1 MKGIMINSLPPA
13 AIFIVGALFIPLL
26 RGRLKSAYMLSLP
39 VLAFGNLFFT
49 PEGTHWVFDFLGYH
63 LILGRVDKLS
73 VPFGYIFIIIT
84 FIAILYAIQVRDDF
98 QHMATFFYAG
108 SALGITFVG
117 DFFSLFVFWEILAV
131 ASTFLIWSRRTEAS
145 LQAGFRYILVHIFG
159 GLCLLAGIIL
169 YVHET
174 GSIEFAHVGLEG
186 GLPSYLILT
195 GFALNAA
202 IPPLHP
208 WLVDAYPEATVTGAV
223 FLSAFTTKSA
233 VYILART
240 FAGAE
245 ILVWFGALM
254 TVIPIFYAVLEND
267 IRRVLSYSLIN
278 QVGFM
283 VTGIGIGT
291 HLAIN
296 GTVSHAFCHILYK
309 ALLFMSVGSVLH
321 MTGKIKCTDLGG
333 LYKTM
338 PLTAVFCIIGA
349 LSISAFPL
357 FSGFVSKSLIVSA
370 AGHQNLPIV
379 WLLLQFASAGVFH
392 HAGIKVPYF
401 TFFSKDSGI
410 RTKEPPWNMLWAMGI
425 AAFFC
430 IYLGL
435 FPGILYSILPYPV
448 DYIPYTGEHV
458 MGQLQLLIFGALAF
472 TLMILSG
479 VYPSEMRAINLDADW
494 FYRKGS
500 QGFLWIIDHQMSKIG
515 NGLSRVF
522 FNSIPGSLSW
532 LTKNPTEV
540 ALIVRDTILFI
551 VLKITG
557 FGQAAEV
564 KKRLLR
570 QKAHYPSP
578 LRYWQASKA
587 ISWIIVFLSFFLLMF
602 YIWLIGN
609 FGSKT
614 GSGRLL

>member
-1 MKGIMINSLPPA
+1 MINSLPPA

-26 RGRLKSAYMLSLP
+26 RGRVKSAYMLFLP

-73 VPFGYIFIIIT
+73 IPFGYIFIIIT
-84 FIAILYAIQVRDDF
+84 FIAILYAIHVKDTI
-98 QHMATFFYAG
+98 QHMAAFFYAG

-131 ASTFLIWSRRTEAS
+131 ASTVLIWSRRTEAS

-174 GSIEFAHVGLEG
+174 GSVEFAHVGLEG
-186 GLPSYLILT
+186 GLSSYLILI

-202 IPPLHP
+202 IPPLHA

-245 ILVWFGALM
+245 ILVWVGALM
-254 TVIPIFYAVLEND
+254 TVIAIFYAVLEND
-267 IRRVLSYSLIN
+267 IRRVLSYSLIS
-278 QVGFM
+278 QGGFM

-291 HLAIN
+291 TLALN
-296 GTVSHAFCHILYK
+296 GTVSHAFCCIMYQ
-309 ALLFMSVGSVLH
+309 ALLFMSVGSVLYR
-321 MTGKIKCTDLGG
+321 TGKIKCTDLGG

-338 PLTAVFCIIGA
+338 PLSALFCIIGA

-357 FSGFVSKSLIVSA
+357 FSGFVSKSMIVSA
-370 AGHQNLPIV
+370 AAHENWPLPVI
-379 WLLLQFASAGVFH
+379 WFLLQLASAGVVY

-401 TFFSKDSGI
+401 TFFGEDSGL
-410 RTKEPPWNMLWAMGI
+410 RTKEPPLNMLLAMAI
-425 AAFFC
+425 ASFLC

-435 FPGILYSILPYPV
+435 FPGILYAILPFPV
-448 DYIPYTGEHV
+448 DYVPYTGDHV

-479 VYPSEMRAINLDADW
+479 VYPSEMRAVNLDMDW
-494 FYRKGS
+494 FYRKGAN
-500 QGFLWIIDHQMSKIG
+500 GFLWIINNPMSQVG
-515 NGLSRVF
+515 NGLRILF
-522 FNSIPGSLSW
+522 FNHIPFYFSW
-532 LTKNPTEV
+532 LSKNPMEV
-540 ALIVRDTILFI
+540 VSIVGDTIFLNL
-551 VLKITG
+551 LKITG
-557 FGQAAEV
+557 LSYAGKVE
-564 KKRLLR
+564 KRLSEK
-570 QKAHYPSP
+570 KADYPSP
-578 LRYWQASKA
+578 LKYWAASKA
-587 ISWIIVFLSFFLLMF
+587 VMWVIVFLLIYLLVF
-602 YIWLIGN
+602 Y
-609 FGSKT
+609 KT
-614 GSGRLL
+614 L

>member
-1 MKGIMINSLPPA
+1 MQGIMINSLPPA

-26 RGRLKSAYMLSLP
+26 RGRVKSAYMLFLP

-73 VPFGYIFIIIT
+73 IPFGYIFIIIT
-84 FIAILYAIQVRDDF
+84 FIAILYAIHVKDTI
-98 QHMATFFYAG
+98 QHMAAFFYAG

-131 ASTFLIWSRRTEAS
+131 ASTVLIWSRRTEAS

-174 GSIEFAHVGLEG
+174 GSVEFAHVGLEG
-186 GLPSYLILT
+186 GLSSYLILI

-202 IPPLHP
+202 IPPLHA

-245 ILVWFGALM
+245 ILVWVGALM
-254 TVIPIFYAVLEND
+254 TVIAIFYAVLEND
-267 IRRVLSYSLIN
+267 IRRVLSYSLIS
-278 QVGFM
+278 QGGFM

-291 HLAIN
+291 TLALN
-296 GTVSHAFCHILYK
+296 GTGSHAFGCTMYQ
-309 ALLFMSVGSVLH
+309 ALLFMSMGSVLYR
-321 MTGKIKCTDLGG
+321 TGKIKCTDLGG

-338 PLTAVFCIIGA
+338 PLSALFCIIGA

-357 FSGFVSKSLIVSA
+357 FSGFVSKSMIVSA
-370 AGHQNLPIV
+370 AAHENWPLPVI
-379 WLLLQFASAGVFH
+379 WFLLQLASAGVVY

-401 TFFSKDSGI
+401 TFFGEDSGL
-410 RTKEPPWNMLWAMGI
+410 RTKEPPLNMLLAMAI
-425 AAFFC
+425 ASFLC

-435 FPGILYSILPYPV
+435 FPGILYAILPFPV
-448 DYIPYTGEHV
+448 DYVPYTGDHV

-479 VYPSEMRAINLDADW
+479 VYPSEMRAVNLDMDW
-494 FYRKGS
+494 FYRKGAN
-500 QGFLWIIDHQMSKIG
+500 GFLWIINNPMSQVG
-515 NGLSRVF
+515 NGLRILF
-522 FNSIPGSLSW
+522 FNHIPFYFSW
-532 LTKNPTEV
+532 LSKNPMEV
-540 ALIVRDTILFI
+540 VSIVGDTIFLNL
-551 VLKITG
+551 LKITG
-557 FGQAAEV
+557 LSYAGKVE
-564 KKRLLR
+564 KRLSEK
-570 QKAHYPSP
+570 KADYPSP
-578 LRYWQASKA
+578 LKYWAASKA
-587 ISWIIVFLSFFLLMF
+587 VMWVIVFLLIYLLVF
-602 YIWLIGN
+602 Y
-609 FGSKT
+609 KT
-614 GSGRLL
+614 L